1 MNKIL
6 DIRKFSASL
15 SNQRSDFFLGIS
27 QTGTD
32 GSPVLD
38 FTPQSDKNWSNQ
50 ELSEFYRVKDIL
62 AKYNI
67 SVVIDS
73 GLTDE
78 LDPWFV
84 YCNHH
89 GDVFA
94 HFCKIDRV
102 YYLDSPKLMKP
113 VTATNLRELVNR
125 FSGDQIENNKKLEDL
140 KGNVV
145 ILHPA
150 ILFTSLILALYVTT
164 DAATSSAH
172 AETLLPADTDLIHLK
187 PVQLSGDAAGQSQT
201 SKASA
206 ALRVIDDHKA
216 IVKNVLTKLDQKEAA
231 FYISIASIAGI
242 ASYVASSLNI
252 SEQFQNLIPMAA
264 APSTSEDGSLQQKHT
279 LETAE
284 VSQSAADAN
293 GLFLTNSKHSNLND
307 TIQVSD
313 EMQQAGQLPVIK
325 ATDVSTRSANEI
337 TTKEMNAVLKDV
349 SSNVAANGSLVP
361 QTQDAL
367 SKVGII
373 DARPEFNSTNEPK
386 LVQSAAAI
394 DHLKDGLISI
404 NINTSTISTVSI
416 NSSSDASFH
425 ILDSLSKVDGFN
437 TILSSTG
444 IADTRMIKI
453 DYSINYKSNAP
464 SADNELNAVETTKSL
479 AGPYTAD
486 GITASPNTAS
496 SNLQAYTDQVRL
508 LIDFVLAKG
517 DQITIVNL
525 PKEVI
530 FVDNTALGTASDM
543 VTARSWVTKDGGVIS
558 MVGFLKDI
566 SDFKVLQS

>member
-15 SNQRSDFFLGIS
+15 SNQRSDFFLGMS

-32 GSPVLD
+32 GSSVLE
-38 FTPQSDKNWSNQ
+38 FTSQSDKNWSNQ

-113 VTATNLRELVNR
+113 VTASNLRELVNR

-140 KGNVV
+140 KSNVV

-164 DAATSSAH
+164 DAVTSSAH
-172 AETLLPADTDLIHLK
+172 AETLLPPDTDLIHLK
-187 PVQLSGDAAGQSQT
+187 LVQLSGDAADQSQT
-201 SKASA
+201 LKASA
-206 ALRVIDDHKA
+206 APKLIDDHKT
-216 IVKNVLTKLDQKEAA
+216 IVKDVLTKLDQKEAA

-242 ASYVASSLNI
+242 ANYVACSLNI
-252 SEQFQNLIPMAA
+252 SEQFQNLVQTAT
-264 APSTSEDGSLQQKHT
+264 APSTNEDGSLQQKNVSVMGDGSQS
-279 LETAE
+279 TAE
-284 VSQSAADAN
+284 AN
-293 GLFLTNSKHSNLND
+293 GPFITNSKHANLND

-313 EMQQAGQLPVIK
+313 ATNQSDQILVITT
-325 ATDVSTRSANEI
+325 TDVSTRSAEEMTTNEI
-337 TTKEMNAVLKDV
+337 KTVSKYAPLPAV
-349 SSNVAANGSLVP
+349 ANGSLGP

-367 SKVGII
+367 SKISII
-373 DARPEFNSTNEPK
+373 EARPELSSANETKLAQSTT
-386 LVQSAAAI
+386 SI
-394 DHLKDGLISI
+394 DHLKEGLISI
-404 NINTSTISTVSI
+404 NINTATISTVSI
-416 NSSSDASFH
+416 NSSSDSSFH

-437 TILSSTG
+437 TILASTG
-444 IADTRMIKI
+444 ITDNSALKI
-453 DYSINYKSNAP
+453 VSPIIDKS
-464 SADNELNAVETTKSL
+464 SAQPAETIFNTAELNKASESQITQT
-479 AGPYTAD
+479 GMTAL
-486 GITASPNTAS
+486 TNTVSPS
-496 SNLQAYTDQVRL
+496 LQAYNDQVRL

-530 FVDNTALGTASDM
+530 FVDNTALSTSSDM

-566 SDFKVLQS
+566 SEFKVLQS

>member
-32 GSPVLD
+32 GSPVLE

-140 KGNVV
+140 KSNVV

-164 DAATSSAH
+164 DAATSSVPNIKGQRC
-172 AETLLPADTDLIHLK
+172 AE
-187 PVQLSGDAAGQSQT
+187 
-201 SKASA
+201 
-206 ALRVIDDHKA
+206 
-216 IVKNVLTKLDQKEAA
+216 
-231 FYISIASIAGI
+231 
-242 ASYVASSLNI
+242 
-252 SEQFQNLIPMAA
+252 
-264 APSTSEDGSLQQKHT
+264 
-279 LETAE
+279 
-284 VSQSAADAN
+284 
-293 GLFLTNSKHSNLND
+293 SN
-307 TIQVSD
+307 
-313 EMQQAGQLPVIK
+313 
-325 ATDVSTRSANEI
+325 
-337 TTKEMNAVLKDV
+337 
-349 SSNVAANGSLVP
+349 
-361 QTQDAL
+361 
-367 SKVGII
+367 
-373 DARPEFNSTNEPK
+373 
-386 LVQSAAAI
+386 
-394 DHLKDGLISI
+394 
-404 NINTSTISTVSI
+404 
-416 NSSSDASFH
+416 
-425 ILDSLSKVDGFN
+425 
-437 TILSSTG
+437 
-444 IADTRMIKI
+444 
-453 DYSINYKSNAP
+453 
-464 SADNELNAVETTKSL
+464 
-479 AGPYTAD
+479 
-486 GITASPNTAS
+486 
-496 SNLQAYTDQVRL
+496 
-508 LIDFVLAKG
+508 
-517 DQITIVNL
+517 
-525 PKEVI
+525 
-530 FVDNTALGTASDM
+530 
-543 VTARSWVTKDGGVIS
+543 
-558 MVGFLKDI
+558 
-566 SDFKVLQS
+566 

>member
-32 GSPVLD
+32 GSPVLE

-140 KGNVV
+140 KSNVV

-444 IADTRMIKI
+444 IADNRMIKI